1 MKKFCE
7 GVNLLGLRRGTP
19 CKGSSVYQV
28 RNKGYCVVHAAIAA
42 KEPHRF
48 REAMETAVRRRVR
61 QEAAARYR
69 DAQVDAFPTFRVES
83 AAYCGVCSSAPCVCT
98 ITVLRPM

>member
-1 MKKFCE
+1 VKKHCN
-7 GVNLLGLRRGTP
+7 GVKLSGQYRGAP
-19 CKGSSVYQV
+19 CNARPVFQV
-28 RNKGYCVVHAAIAA
+28 RNKDYCVPHAAIAA